1 MFKTTRR
8 HPIEGRID
16 TVGNSKGKSIV
27 GEKFY
32 LGKFAES
39 TFNTSQLLADAEVL
53 AEDQTHITAR
63 IDSQRGLA
71 LTRPADRRPW
81 QVWHLDLRTAFGGE
95 AEATAAAKQK
105 MMERPADGE
114 KPPVWSAF
122 LWPA

>member
-1 MFKTTRR
+1 VT
-8 HPIEGRID
+8 
-16 TVGNSKGKSIV
+16 
-27 GEKFY
+27 EKFY
-32 LGKFAES
+32 IGKFAES

-53 AEDQTHITAR
+53 VEEPTHITAR
-63 IDSQRGLA
+63 IDSHRGLA
-71 LTRPADRRPW
+71 LTRLGDRRPW